1 MISSMHFNKTQKRL
15 DWFDDLDEAST
26 NSLLFEI
33 SKTLSLSVLS
43 RAIQKESLESSEK
56 DLSLNLSEVY

>member
-15 DWFDDLDEAST
+15 DSFDDLDEAST